1 MFNYIYIYIIQ
12 AVAKRDA
19 SNKMAVVLKVRN
31 INNVTRIH
39 AIDRKSTWDRSSF
52 SSAGGCGADYAQ
64 HECSRG
70 IEGKGALTYLSI
82 VPVAFSPGTNMPAGY
97 EGRELPLVHRFRLP
111 FADMDGIKVPE
122 RAARSE
128 AKCMYGSPSVAG
140 SYCWP
145 TLHSK
150 SRSEIKQQTR
160 L

>member
-1 MFNYIYIYIIQ
+1 MPSMESPHEIEAHSAAAAQIMHN
-12 AVAKRDA
+12 
-19 SNKMAVVLKVRN
+19 MKV
-31 INNVTRIH
+31 H
-39 AIDRKSTWDRSSF
+39 M
-52 SSAGGCGADYAQ
+52 SAGGCGADYAQ

-111 FADMDGIKVPE
+111 FTDRDGIKVPE
-122 RAARSE
+122 RVARSE